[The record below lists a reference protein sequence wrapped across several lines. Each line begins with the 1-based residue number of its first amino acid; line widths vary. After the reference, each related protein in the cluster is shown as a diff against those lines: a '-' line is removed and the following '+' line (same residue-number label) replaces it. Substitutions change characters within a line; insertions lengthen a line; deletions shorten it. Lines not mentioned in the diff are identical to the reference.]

1 MTTDRMTAWAIFP
14 MMSDQPSSPVSQLRL
29 VVEVDDFDGVVG
41 FYRDALGLPEDEAFE
56 GEGDARI
63 AILQAG
69 RATLEIINSAQ
80 KALIDTI
87 EAGGRPSPR
96 IRVAFEVEDSELA
109 TRTLTEAGAELI
121 AEPTVTPWQSLNSR
135 LDAPGGLQLTLF
147 QELDT
152 SD

>member
-1 MTTDRMTAWAIFP
+1 
-14 MMSDQPSSPVSQLRL
+14 MSDQPSPSGVSQLRL
-29 VVEVDDFDGVVG
+29 VVEVDDFDETVR
-41 FYRDALGLPEDEAFE
+41 FYRDILGLTEDEAFE

-80 KALIDTI
+80 KAMIDRI

-96 IRVAFEVEDSELA
+96 IRVAFEVEDSESA
-109 TRTLTEAGAELI
+109 TRTLAEAGAELV

-147 QELDT
+147 QELNT

>member
-1 MTTDRMTAWAIFP
+1 
-14 MMSDQPSSPVSQLRL
+14 MMSDQPSSRVSQLRL
-29 VVEVDDFDGVVG
+29 VVEVADFDEAVR

-63 AILQAG
+63 VILQAG

-80 KALIDTI
+80 KAMIDRI

-96 IRVAFEVEDSELA
+96 IRVAFEVDDSESA
-109 TRTLTEAGAELI
+109 TRILTEAGAELV

-135 LDAPGGLQLTLF
+135 LDAPF
-147 QELDT
+147 
-152 SD
+152 S

>member
-1 MTTDRMTAWAIFP
+1 
-14 MMSDQPSSPVSQLRL
+14 MSDQPSPRVSQLRL
-29 VVEVDDFDGVVG
+29 VVEVDDFDEAVR
-41 FYRDALGLPEDEAFE
+41 FYRDVLGLTEDEAFE

-80 KALIDTI
+80 KAMIDHI

-96 IRVAFEVEDSELA
+96 IRVAFEVEDSGLV
-109 TRTLTEAGAELI
+109 TRTLTEAGGELI
-121 AEPTVTPWQSLNSR
+121 AEPTVTPWRSLNSR

-147 QELDT
+147 QELNT

>member
-1 MTTDRMTAWAIFP
+1 
-14 MMSDQPSSPVSQLRL
+14 MSDQTSPPVSQLRL
-29 VVEVDDFDGVVG
+29 VVEVDNFDEAVR

-80 KALIDTI
+80 KAMIDRI

-96 IRVAFEVEDSELA
+96 IRVALEVEDSELA
-109 TRTLTEAGAELI
+109 TRALTEAGAELI

>member
-1 MTTDRMTAWAIFP
+1 MTAWAIFP
-14 MMSDQPSSPVSQLRL
+14 VMSDQSSRNVSQLRL
-29 VVEVDDFDGVVG
+29 VVEVDDFDEAVR

-69 RATLEIINSAQ
+69 RATLEIINPAQ
-80 KALIDTI
+80 KAMIDRI

-96 IRVAFEVEDSELA
+96 IRVAFEVEDSDLA
-109 TRTLTEAGAELI
+109 TRILVEAGAELV

-147 QELDT
+147 QELGT

>member
-1 MTTDRMTAWAIFP
+1 MT
-14 MMSDQPSSPVSQLRL
+14 DQLPPRVSQLRL
-29 VVEVDDFDGVVG
+29 VVEVDDFDEAVR

-80 KALIDTI
+80 KAMIDRI
-87 EAGGRPSPR
+87 EAGGRPSSR
-96 IRVAFEVEDSELA
+96 IRIAFEVDDSESA
-109 TRTLTEAGAELI
+109 TRILTDAGADLV

-152 SD
+152 SE

>member
-1 MTTDRMTAWAIFP
+1 
-14 MMSDQPSSPVSQLRL
+14 MMSDQPSSRVSQLRL
-29 VVEVDDFDGVVG
+29 VVEVDDFDEAVR

-63 AILQAG
+63 IILQAG

-80 KALIDTI
+80 KAMIDRI

-96 IRVAFEVEDSELA
+96 IRVAFEVDDSESA
-109 TRTLTEAGAELI
+109 TRILTEAGAKLV

-147 QELDT
+147 QELD
-152 SD
+152 SPE